1 MIRRNPRRNEAG
13 RKPGLLLGVRK
24 RIERGPAF
32 RYEGDLFRRYADS
45 SDDKQNSELFQG
57 LVISLAAATMQHLG
71 KTLSPV
77 TNKIEKNLPAAQS
90 TIDMLDMLEAKT
102 KGNLAENE
110 AKLLKSVLAELKLNY
125 VESLNEKPAEAAPG
139 QKPEQ
144 AG

>member
-1 MIRRNPRRNEAG
+1 M
-13 RKPGLLLGVRK
+13 
-24 RIERGPAF
+24 
-32 RYEGDLFRRYADS
+32 

-90 TIDMLDMLEAKT
+90 TIDMLDMLSAKT
-102 KGNLAENE
+102 QGNLAENE
-110 AKLLKSVLAELKLNY
+110 AKLLKSMLAELKLNY
-125 VESLNEKPAEAAPG
+125 VETLNEKPAEAAPEK
-139 QKPEQ
+139 KPEQ

>member
-1 MIRRNPRRNEAG
+1 M
-13 RKPGLLLGVRK
+13 
-24 RIERGPAF
+24 
-32 RYEGDLFRRYADS
+32 
-45 SDDKQNSELFQG
+45 SDDKQNGELFQG

-90 TIDMLDMLEAKT
+90 TIDMLDMLSAKT
-102 KGNLAENE
+102 QGNLSEPE
-110 AKLLKSVLAELKLNY
+110 AKLLKGVLAELKLNY
-125 VESLNEKPAEAAPG
+125 VETLNEKPAETAPE

>member
-1 MIRRNPRRNEAG
+1 M
-13 RKPGLLLGVRK
+13 
-24 RIERGPAF
+24 
-32 RYEGDLFRRYADS
+32 

-90 TIDMLDMLEAKT
+90 TIDMLDMLAAKT
-102 KGNLAENE
+102 QGNLDEKE
-110 AKLLKSVLAELKLNY
+110 SKLIKGILAELKLNY
-125 VESLNEKPAEAAPG
+125 VETLNEKPVEPA
-139 QKPEQ
+139 KPEKPPEP

>member
-1 MIRRNPRRNEAG
+1 M
-13 RKPGLLLGVRK
+13 
-24 RIERGPAF
+24 
-32 RYEGDLFRRYADS
+32 

-90 TIDMLDMLEAKT
+90 TIDMLDMLSAKT
-102 KGNLAENE
+102 QGNLSENE
-110 AKLLKSVLAELKLNY
+110 AKLLKGVLAELKLNY
-125 VESLNEKPAEAAPG
+125 VETLNEKPAEAAPEK
-139 QKPEQ
+139 KPEQ

>member
-1 MIRRNPRRNEAG
+1 M
-13 RKPGLLLGVRK
+13 
-24 RIERGPAF
+24 
-32 RYEGDLFRRYADS
+32 

-77 TNKIEKNLPAAQS
+77 TNKIEKNLAAAQS
-90 TIDMLDMLEAKT
+90 TIDMLDMLSAKT
-102 KGNLAENE
+102 QGNLAENE
-110 AKLLKSVLAELKLNY
+110 AKLLKSILAELKLNY
-125 VESLNEKPAEAAPG
+125 VETLNEKPAETAPE

>member
-1 MIRRNPRRNEAG
+1 M
-13 RKPGLLLGVRK
+13 
-24 RIERGPAF
+24 
-32 RYEGDLFRRYADS
+32 

-125 VESLNEKPAEAAPG
+125 VETLNEKPAEAAPE
-139 QKPEQ
+139 QTPEQ

>member
-1 MIRRNPRRNEAG
+1 M
-13 RKPGLLLGVRK
+13 
-24 RIERGPAF
+24 
-32 RYEGDLFRRYADS
+32 

-102 KGNLAENE
+102 KGNVSEHE
-110 AKLLKSVLAELKLNY
+110 AKLLKSILAELKLNY
-125 VESLNEKPAEAAPG
+125 VETLNEKPAAAAPEK
-139 QKPEQ
+139 KPEQ

>member
-1 MIRRNPRRNEAG
+1 M
-13 RKPGLLLGVRK
+13 
-24 RIERGPAF
+24 
-32 RYEGDLFRRYADS
+32 
-45 SDDKQNSELFQG
+45 SDDKQNGELFQG

-102 KGNLAENE
+102 QGNLSANE
-110 AKLLKSVLAELKLNY
+110 AKLLKSILAELKLNY
-125 VESLNEKPAEAAPG
+125 VETLNEKPAEAVPG
-139 QKPEQ
+139 KTPEQ

>member
-1 MIRRNPRRNEAG
+1 M
-13 RKPGLLLGVRK
+13 
-24 RIERGPAF
+24 
-32 RYEGDLFRRYADS
+32 

-102 KGNLAENE
+102 KGNLSDNE
-110 AKLLKSVLAELKLNY
+110 AKLLKSILSELKLNY
-125 VESLNEKPAEAAPG
+125 VETLNEKPAEAAPEK
-139 QKPEQ
+139 KPEQ